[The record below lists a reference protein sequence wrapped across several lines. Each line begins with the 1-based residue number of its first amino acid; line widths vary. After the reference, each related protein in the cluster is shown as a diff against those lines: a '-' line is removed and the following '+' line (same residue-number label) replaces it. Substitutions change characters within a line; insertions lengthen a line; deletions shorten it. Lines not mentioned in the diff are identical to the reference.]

1 MTSHQP
7 AICNAERTDEF
18 ERFRVEPWI
27 DWIGGHVARRTRLW
41 QWLGD
46 WETRMLAREIGEIEI
61 SAPIFVGGLA
71 RSGSTILL
79 ECLDSHPGTVSH
91 RYRDY
96 PGVLA
101 PVLWDRVS
109 ARAYAN
115 RSTPVERAHRDGI
128 TVTPDSPEAIEE
140 MLWMAFHPNA
150 HDPARDNS
158 VRGGGFDA
166 RFADFYRD
174 HIRKLLWLRQGS
186 RYLSKNNYNLAR
198 LGGLVELFPDA
209 RVIVPVR
216 GPVAHIASLM
226 RQHAL
231 FSAAETR
238 HPAARRYM
246 QRVGHYEFGLDRRPI
261 NVGDA
266 ETTRTVRDLWRD
278 GRELEAWSL
287 YWANL
292 HKYLA
297 GSLQENAA
305 LRDATLIV
313 RFEDLCV
320 DPQGMLDRIFAH
332 ARLSADSA
340 WIAKMAQRIRT
351 PAYYDVPFNEPEL
364 ATIRELTTKA
374 AQQLGYRSDTGH
386 RAVA

>member
-7 AICNAERTDEF
+7 TISNGERIDEF
-18 ERFRVEPWI
+18 ERFHVEPWV

-41 QWLGD
+41 RWLGD
-46 WETRMLAREIGEIEI
+46 YETRLLAREIGELEV

-79 ECLDSHPGTVSH
+79 ECLDSHPDTVSH

-101 PVLWDRVS
+101 PVLWDRIS

-115 RSTPVERAHRDGI
+115 RSAPVERAHGDGI

-140 MLWMAFHPNA
+140 MLWMAFYPGA
-150 HDPARDNS
+150 HDPGRDNS
-158 VRGGGFDA
+158 MRRGGVDG

-198 LGGLVELFPDA
+198 LDGLIELFPDA

-216 GPVAHIASLM
+216 EPVTHIASLM

-238 HPAARRYM
+238 HPAAQRYM
-246 QRVGHYEFGLDRRPI
+246 QRVGHYEFGLDRRPL

-266 ETTRTVRDLWRD
+266 QTTLAVCNLWRD
-278 GRELEAWSL
+278 GHEVEGWSL

-292 HKYLA
+292 HEYLA
-297 GSLQENAA
+297 NALQENAA
-305 LRDATLIV
+305 LHDATLVV
-313 RFEDLCV
+313 RFEDLCA
-320 DPQGMLDRIFAH
+320 DPQGMLSRMFAH

-340 WIAKMAQRIRT
+340 WIAKMAQRIRA
-351 PAYYDVPFNEPEL
+351 PSYYDVPFGEQEL
-364 ATIRELTTKA
+364 ATIRQLTSKA
-374 AQQLGYRSDTGH
+374 AERLGYRSGTGH